1 MTNSDYLEKILDLKV
16 KYQAEV
22 KELKESLGAD
32 MPLIESQKL
41 TKIAYFESFIE
52 ELSNILDKEQSNELE

>member
-1 MTNSDYLEKILDLKV
+1 MVNSDYLEKILDLKV

-22 KELKESLGAD
+22 KELKESLGVD

-41 TKIAYFESFIE
+41 TKIAYYESFIE
-52 ELSNILDKEQSNELE
+52 ELDSIF